1 MLEITRNTREANDVL
16 KSPYILVG
24 SINNFL
30 STLDLIA
37 SFKIESIKDSDYFYM
52 INIVTRRHFLSSR
65 SLQDKITLIKQFKE
79 DNRNHEGETINNSFN
94 EYFRNISL
102 TNNNKME
109 TKRKDN

>member
-1 MLEITRNTREANDVL
+1 MLEITKNTREANDVL
-16 KSPYILVG
+16 KSPYILVS

-30 STLDLIA
+30 STPDLIPY
-37 SFKIESIKDSDYFYM
+37 FKIESIKDSDYFNM
-52 INIVTRRHFLSSR
+52 INKVTRRPFLSSR
-65 SLQDKITLIKQFKE
+65 RSQDKITLIKQYKE
-79 DNRNHEGETINNSFN
+79 DNRNHEGENINNSFN